1 VQSTKF
7 FKSKNLPPFL
17 GIILLLVLTGCT
29 RVGDYVGASHG
40 YVTLGMKQ
48 KFGDGGEKKNY
59 YALDEMTI
67 IAPGAL
73 KPDVREKLGLP
84 DKVESNIEGYEIWI
98 YESRNIKLFFEKE
111 KFKEWV
117 YTDDHRRQ
125 TQMTTDISRNN
136 Q

>member
-1 VQSTKF
+1 MQNSRF
-7 FKSKNLPPFL
+7 FKSKNLPGFL
-17 GIILLLVLTGCT
+17 WAILPLIFLPGCT

-48 KFGDGGEKKNY
+48 KFGNGGEKKNY

-67 IAPGAL
+67 IAPGDF

-98 YESRNIKLFFEKE
+98 YGDRNIKLFFEKE
-111 KFKEWV
+111 KFKEWA
-117 YTDDHRRQ
+117 YLK
-125 TQMTTDISRNN
+125 
-136 Q
+136 